1 MKMKLECLALFAVFC
16 LPLCAQH
23 VYDMARFGIQPGK
36 KSNMSTRMEKAL
48 AKIRKE
54 VKEGKAVTLRFQSGT
69 YHFYP
74 EGAAERTYYISNHD
88 QDNPKRVGLALE
100 DMKSLTI
107 EGNGA
112 EFIFHGQM
120 IPVSLLRSTDCTLQ
134 NFSIDFANP
143 HIAQVEI
150 IKMKEKKESPFNP
163 LHG

>member
-69 YHFYP
+69 YHA
-74 EGAAERTYYISNHD
+74 GASGSWRTK
-88 QDNPKRVGLALE
+88 QDLCADAGKGGRCPCLIPQSW
-100 DMKSLTI
+100 KS
-107 EGNGA
+107 
-112 EFIFHGQM
+112 
-120 IPVSLLRSTDCTLQ
+120 
-134 NFSIDFANP
+134 
-143 HIAQVEI
+143 
-150 IKMKEKKESPFNP
+150 
-163 LHG
+163 

>member
-134 NFSIDFANP
+134 KLQHRFCQPTHSSSGNY
-143 HIAQVEI
+143 
-150 IKMKEKKESPFNP
+150 KK
-163 LHG
+163 

>member
-69 YHFYP
+69 YHSILK
-74 EGAAERTYYISNHD
+74 E
-88 QDNPKRVGLALE
+88 
-100 DMKSLTI
+100 
-107 EGNGA
+107 
-112 EFIFHGQM
+112 
-120 IPVSLLRSTDCTLQ
+120 LQ
-134 NFSIDFANP
+134 NVLTTSP
-143 HIAQVEI
+143 TTTRI
-150 IKMKEKKESPFNP
+150 ILKEWDW
-163 LHG
+163 HWRI